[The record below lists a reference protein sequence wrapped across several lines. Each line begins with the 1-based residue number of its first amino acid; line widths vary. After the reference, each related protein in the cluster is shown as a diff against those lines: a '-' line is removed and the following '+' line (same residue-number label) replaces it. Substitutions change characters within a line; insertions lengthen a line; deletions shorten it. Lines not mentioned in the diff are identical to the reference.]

1 MTMLLLFAS
10 LFVTPAHA
18 GGITDALKSSY
29 AYEAQGKYAEA
40 LAAITG
46 QAATGDSLYLVAVR
60 RGWLNY
66 LAGQHADAVLAY
78 KEALALHPRAVEA
91 LVGQAAPLIALKRWP
106 EAQTACTQALEI
118 APGNYL
124 AASRLAWVLY
134 SQGKY
139 AEAAIRYQ
147 SVVEQF
153 PADLEMR
160 AGLAWAW
167 LRSGKV
173 SEARQTF
180 AWILEVSPTNASAKD
195 GLTAAGAK

>member
-1 MTMLLLFAS
+1 MTTLFLIVSLLVAE
-10 LFVTPAHA
+10 AQA
-18 GGITDALKSSY
+18 GGLTDALKSSY
-29 AYEAQGKYAEA
+29 TLEAQGKYTDA
-40 LAAITG
+40 LASLAG
-46 QAATGDSLYLVAVR
+46 QQATGDSLYLLHLR
-60 RGWLNY
+60 RGWLSY

-78 KEALALHPRAVEA
+78 KEALVLHPRAVEA
-91 LVGQAAPLIALKRWP
+91 LAGMAAPLIALKRWP
-106 EAQTACTQALEI
+106 EAQQACAGALAV

-139 AEAAIRYQ
+139 SEAATQYQ
-147 SVVEQF
+147 SLVEQF

-167 LRSGKV
+167 LRAGKV

-180 AWILEVSPTNASAKD
+180 QWILEVSPTNASAKD
-195 GLTAAGAK
+195 GLAASGAR